1 MPVSPERL
9 QRAKKVLLTTYGRT
23 GGMPSV
29 AAFAKEMGYSS
40 PASAFKLTEEL
51 VAAGSLEPGTPDA
64 RVLTKPLTEVLQ
76 VVGAA
81 ARLGRTGLVLYGNSR
96 NGKSTAL
103 AELEDSAFQTKSW
116 VPYRYYSE
124 PYEQGGRAPKFFRG
138 FVSKAKASTSAVRF
152 AVGSEL
158 DRLINSIRL
167 ACQQM
172 ETQRVLLLLDE
183 VQDLPDECLLMLK
196 TLTDRLE
203 LQHKL
208 SYFVVCA
215 GTPQLVTRRDELML
229 ETDKRMYNDLVARF
243 FADQH
248 YMRGL
253 KKADFVEV
261 LNAYDEPK
269 SGAVPFAQHQL
280 PALFQGQGWRM
291 AGQLD
296 ALWAEFRRVAYDLS
310 KTPDEQLEVATACV
324 FRAAKSILLSL
335 AREPELAGKSSLYQQ
350 AVKDSGFATIYVP
363 AGGAEAAAWS
373 RFKAK
378 KERALKRGR
387 A

>member
-1 MPVSPERL
+1 MAAPVPI
-9 QRAKKVLLTTYGRT
+9 
-23 GGMPSV
+23 
-29 AAFAKEMGYSS
+29 
-40 PASAFKLTEEL
+40 
-51 VAAGSLEPGTPDA
+51 EPGTPNA

-81 ARLGRTGLVLYGNSR
+81 AGMGKTGMVLYGNSR

-103 AELEDSAFQTKSW
+103 AELEDSACQTKSW

-138 FVSKAKASTSAVRF
+138 FVSRAQASTSAVRF

-167 ACQQM
+167 ACQQW
-172 ETQRVLLLLDE
+172 ETHRVLLLLDE

-196 TLTDRLE
+196 TVTDRLE

-253 KKADFVEV
+253 KKDDFVEV
-261 LNAYDEPK
+261 LKAYDEPK
-269 SGAVPFAQHQL
+269 GGAVPFAQHQL
-280 PALFQGQGWRM
+280 PTLFQEQGWRM
-291 AGQLD
+291 ERQLD
-296 ALWAEFRRVAYDLS
+296 ALGVQACRV
-310 KTPDEQLEVATACV
+310 
-324 FRAAKSILLSL
+324 
-335 AREPELAGKSSLYQQ
+335 
-350 AVKDSGFATIYVP
+350 
-363 AGGAEAAAWS
+363 
-373 RFKAK
+373 
-378 KERALKRGR
+378 
-387 A
+387 